1 MEKILPNH
9 YTITSGDGWIRCKSR
24 TGLRNNNDADDDEAW
39 KYIFAA
45 IKNKY
50 KTMKEVYHN
59 TCAYY
64 QDFTIYI

>member
-1 MEKILPNH
+1 MKSILPSH
-9 YTITSGDGWIRCKSR
+9 YEIIEGNNWIRCKSR
-24 TGLRNNNDADDDEAW
+24 TGLRTNNDGDDDQAW
-39 KYIFAA
+39 FYVFCA

-50 KTMKEVYHN
+50 KTFKEVFHN